1 MYGQIFCD
9 GPLFSM
15 EISNS
20 ILKIPFLIYS
30 KNNNNTSSNENSYPF
45 CFDIDF
51 FVDFLPLILRFS
63 ECKAVVAKMQSRII
77 VFYIQTDFTT
87 CMQLLFYFIPFYI
100 SWPGYS
106 NIRTRCI
113 FLFTIYII
121 IRGFETLLTK
131 KSYHIGLVLTYIFCK
146 ITLC

>member
-30 KNNNNTSSNENSYPF
+30 KNNNNSSSNENSYPF

-77 VFYIQTDFTT
+77 VFYIQTN
-87 CMQLLFYFIPFYI
+87 LLHACNFYFILFRFI
-100 SWPGYS
+100 LVLLFLFWPGYS
-106 NIRTRCI
+106 NIRTRYI

-121 IRGFETLLTK
+121 IREFETLLTK
-131 KSYHIGLVLTYIFCK
+131 NHITSVSYLYI
-146 ITLC
+146 L

>member
-1 MYGQIFCD
+1 
-9 GPLFSM
+9 M